1 MLLDA
6 LLQLCSTKRG
16 REVMRE
22 QNVYVILRELFKW
35 ETDDEAKKTC
45 AHVIQVLIGDEPETG
60 LQIPEHIKFDDEQL
74 LNTASDEQWEVLPVR
89 RDDLKGA
96 KESVVISFRFL
107 KESLQTYKERKSE
120 TQLHIE
126 DLH

>member
-1 MLLDA
+1 
-6 LLQLCSTKRG
+6 
-16 REVMRE
+16 MRE

-60 LQIPEHIKFDDEQL
+60 LQNLKQVQIPKHIKFDEEQL

-89 RDDLKGA
+89 RDDLKA
-96 KESVVISFRFL
+96 VSYTHLTLPTKLEV
-107 KESLQTYKERKSE
+107 
-120 TQLHIE
+120 
-126 DLH
+126 